1 MLRHL
6 LSLSRLFVT
15 LAVGGILT
23 SSVALLIYEA
33 SVIAMAVE
41 ATVADGTISP
51 KIAKTLSVG
60 RERLAVPEL
69 GRR

>member
-15 LAVGGILT
+15 LAVGGILA
-23 SSVALLIYEA
+23 SSVALLTYE
-33 SVIAMAVE
+33 SFVIALAMVD
-41 ATVADGTISP
+41 TVADGTISP
-51 KIAKTLSVG
+51 KTAKPLSVG
-60 RERLAVPEL
+60 RERLVVPEL